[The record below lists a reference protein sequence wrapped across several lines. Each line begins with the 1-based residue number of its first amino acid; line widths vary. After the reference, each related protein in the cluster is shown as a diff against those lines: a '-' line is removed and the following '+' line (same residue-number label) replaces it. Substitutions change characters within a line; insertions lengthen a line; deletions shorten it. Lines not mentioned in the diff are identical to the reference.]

1 VAIGSIP
8 GTYGPGGTGFTPRPL
23 RTDGAT
29 AGSTPA
35 AAREPAPAAPAQTNG
50 VHGADADTIP
60 MQAPPDIDPALWSVL
75 TADERRFF
83 SRLQTAGPLTYGPNS
98 ANVPPGL
105 VRGVRIDRTV

>member
-8 GTYGPGGTGFTPRPL
+8 GTYGGAGGLTPRPL
-23 RTDGAT
+23 RTDGAH
-29 AGSTPA
+29 AGQRPA
-35 AAREPAPAAPAQTNG
+35 ATPAPARNAQPAAL
-50 VHGADADTIP
+50 ADPETDAIP
-60 MQAPPDIDPALWSVL
+60 AEAPPGTDPVLWSVL

-83 SRLQTAGPLTYGPNS
+83 AKLQASGPLTYGPRS